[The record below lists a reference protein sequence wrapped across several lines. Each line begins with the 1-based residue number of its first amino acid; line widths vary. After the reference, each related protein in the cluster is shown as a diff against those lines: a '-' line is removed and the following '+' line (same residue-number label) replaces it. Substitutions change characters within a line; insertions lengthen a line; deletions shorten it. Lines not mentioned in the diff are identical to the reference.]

1 MGYSFLLGIIM
12 AIKNKFNIII
22 LDDASFEINCI
33 NIYKWRKND
42 EGIYGDPKSDNK
54 NILAINK
61 SEILLGHYY
70 KNETIGTQ

>member
-1 MGYSFLLGIIM
+1 MQ
-12 AIKNKFNIII
+12 
-22 LDDASFEINCI
+22 INCI

-42 EGIYGDPKSDNK
+42 EGICEDHKSDNK